1 MTVPAIDPS
10 FATGGLEWQVP
21 SLDGTLPGVE
31 AGAGAGA
38 SGIEGVE
45 GASGGSGPSFGDML
59 ADQMTRLSELQANAA
74 EASRELATG
83 QATDP
88 TSVVMEIER
97 AQLAMQLASTVR
109 TKAVDAIND
118 VFRTTV

>member
-1 MTVPAIDPS
+1 MTVPPIDPS
-10 FATGGLEWQVP
+10 FASTGLEWQVP
-21 SLDGTLPGVE
+21 SLDGTAPGVE
-31 AGAGAGA
+31 AGAGAGVT
-38 SGIEGVE
+38 GVE
-45 GASGGSGPSFGDML
+45 GADGVAGPSFADML
-59 ADQMTRLSELQANAA
+59 ADQIGELGELQSRAA
-74 EASRELATG
+74 RASQELATG

-109 TKAVDAIND
+109 TKAVEALND